1 MTEPQHCFGER
12 VADAARHVFETLE
25 QDVESLATPTPAE
38 AIAKTA
44 AVAHGADAEDLAEQ
58 LPAALPVDI
67 PVEPLTEAD
76 QTPDEPST

>member
-1 MTEPQHCFGER
+1 VTEPQHRLGER
-12 VADAARHVFETLE
+12 VADAARHVFEALE

-44 AVAHGADAEDLAEQ
+44 AMAHGADTEDLAEQ
-58 LPAALPVDI
+58 PPAALPVDI

-76 QTPDEPST
+76 HTPDEPSS

>member
-1 MTEPQHCFGER
+1 VGDVEHRVGER
-12 VADAARHVFETLE
+12 VAQAARHVAEALE

-44 AVAHGADAEDLAEQ
+44 AVARGADEEDLAKQ
-58 LPAALPVDI
+58 DPPALPVDI

-76 QTPDEPST
+76 LTPDEPSV

>member
-1 MTEPQHCFGER
+1 VTHSEHRLGER
-12 VADAARHVFETLE
+12 VADAARHVVEALE

-44 AVAHGADAEDLAEQ
+44 AVAHGADPEELAEQ
-58 LPAALPVDI
+58 MPPAIPVDI

-76 QTPDEPST
+76 NTPDEPSA